1 MQKQVAQDI
10 RHWDIL
16 SDSTSDVNRDSVI
29 FTFLVNTYIKSTVMG
44 MTFLVLVFMRKVQ
57 LKVHLPPV

>member
-1 MQKQVAQDI
+1 MQKQVPQDI
-10 RHWDIL
+10 RHWGIL
-16 SDSTSDVNRDSVI
+16 SDSTSDLNRDGVI
-29 FTFLVNTYIKSTVMG
+29 FTFLVNTYIKTTVIG